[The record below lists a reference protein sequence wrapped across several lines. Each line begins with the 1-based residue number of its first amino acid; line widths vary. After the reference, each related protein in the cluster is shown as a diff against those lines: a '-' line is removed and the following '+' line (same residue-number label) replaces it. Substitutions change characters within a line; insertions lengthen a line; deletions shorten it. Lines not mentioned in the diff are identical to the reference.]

1 MSNNSHRS
9 PAGFFSATS
18 HPYYI
23 CAPDYRQN
31 SAGIRCLHYLCHIL
45 NEAGYE
51 AYIAPASVTNP
62 YLRTPVLTRTIAE
75 RHFQTGRIPIAVYPE
90 VISGNPM
97 RLPVVARWLLNKPG
111 LLGGDHEY
119 ATDEILF
126 CYDPWTVPA
135 GMQAETLRIPSIDTR
150 IFNNLDNEH
159 DQQRSGFCYYAN
171 KYLASGGQ
179 IDPILVQHGTSLGQ
193 DIPRTH
199 EEIADLLRKSEYL
212 YCYEQSA
219 LIQEALAC
227 GCPVI
232 IKTSDYWEKTRCS
245 GRFFGVAE
253 DTDSAS
259 LALIKDEATR
269 YHEFLQNEQKDCWR
283 LFDNFVAITQQTAER
298 FRQSPPALPEITQL
312 SETPALAWTTAP
324 RDRKRL
330 SEVFSQLLAPCF
342 AAENL
347 PNQTRQRLLEDFN
360 LCQNAWL
367 AGRKLQESDGH
378 IIANSSADWRTAPQ
392 FHLITRQFDDNSSLL
407 AETLDGLNHQLYGHW
422 HIDVITTQ
430 PAPAGIEAVSAL
442 GWHSIAGA
450 DEAKATIDFLVAAGR
465 RDWIIELPPGA
476 VLDPLCLWRLA
487 DEINRHPDIQAFYV
501 DDDSIDELGIRKHV
515 RFKPQPNPE
524 WLRSLDLAGPLL
536 IARKTWREIGG
547 ASPYAGSPWFDQL
560 LRLQERIPAAAL
572 GHVADVLVSY
582 PGGCPMAANDCLHA
596 LLEQQRR
603 QGLAEEILPAGDNG
617 WRTLPNLEHYP
628 PVSICIISAGQ
639 LEFLIDSLAN
649 LLETTTYPAVEL
661 LLAWP
666 KGLAPDLDAWVEQA
680 LRSHAP
686 LLRDLT
692 VPPGNGHVETCNLA
706 IAAASHAH
714 VVLLRED
721 CRVLQENWLQDMV
734 RSMAK
739 PDVAAVSP
747 RLVQPVS
754 GLLENIGNIAGLGA
768 AIDSPY
774 RHQTHYAEAGYL
786 DAIQVARDVQS
797 APTACLLLD
806 REAFLAAGGLEPAAD
821 DQVAAARF
829 GERLRGNGKRFLY
842 QPQIT
847 VVHYCDELRE
857 PWSVNRG
864 DGLRP
869 TGNAPLIDPFW
880 NPNLSL
886 ASASPVA
893 EKDFHPSWQYLPN
906 RLPHIA
912 ARPVLNAQGDYRVT
926 GPLKALRQA
935 GKALECIWPQHDD
948 REFSAAELAR
958 LVPDS
963 LIVQNYLLDPRLA
976 GLEAWRAAGLDTF
989 IVYALDDLFTE
1000 MPQKSSLRQGVPA
1013 NARTR
1018 FREALRHCD
1027 RMVVSTEFLA
1037 EAYRSLFPDIRVVPN
1052 RLERERWLNLA
1063 TRKRTSKKPRIGWA
1077 GGTAHKGDL
1086 ELIKPVIEA
1095 TRDEADWI
1103 FMGMHTDEIR
1113 PLLSEFHPGVSF
1125 EAYPETLAALD
1136 LDIAV
1141 APLEMHR
1148 FNQGKSNLRLLEY
1161 GALGLPVVC
1170 TDIDPYQASPAC
1182 CLANDPQRWISA
1194 LRERIHDA
1202 DAREVE
1208 GARMRQWVIQH
1219 YVLEDHL
1226 DEWLAAHLPGG

>member
-62 YLRTPVLTRTIAE
+62 YLRTPALTRKIAE

-119 ATDEILF
+119 AADELLF

-159 DQQRSGFCYYAN
+159 DKDRAGFCYYAN

-179 IDPILVQHGTSLGQ
+179 IDPMLVQHGTSLGQ
-193 DIPRTH
+193 DIPRSH

-232 IKTSDYWEKTRCS
+232 IKTSDYWEKTRCE

-253 DTDSAS
+253 ETDHAA
-259 LALIKDEATR
+259 LALIKDEAAR
-269 YHEFLQNEQKDCWR
+269 YHEFLQNEQNDCWR
-283 LFDNFVAITQQTAER
+283 LFDNFVAITQQAAEHI
-298 FRQSPPALPEITQL
+298 RQAPPPLPDITRL
-312 SETPALAWTTAP
+312 SETPALAWTTVQ
-324 RDRKRL
+324 RDRSRL
-330 SEVFSQLLAPCF
+330 NEIFTQLLANCF
-342 AAENL
+342 AAEHL
-347 PNQTRQRLLEDFN
+347 PSVTNQSLIEDFN

-367 AGRKLQESDGH
+367 AGRQLHGSDGN
-378 IIANSSADWRTAPQ
+378 IIANSSADWHTFPQ
-392 FHLITRQFDDNSSLL
+392 FHLITRQFDGNSSLL

-422 HIDVITTQ
+422 HIDVVTTQ
-430 PAPAGIEAVSAL
+430 PAPPGIEAVSAL
-442 GWHSIAGA
+442 GWHCIADGGQ
-450 DEAKATIDFLVAAGR
+450 AKATIDLLVVAGR

-487 DEINRHPDIQAFYV
+487 DEINRRPDIQAFYV
-501 DDDSIDELGIRKHV
+501 DDDSIDELGIRKQV
-515 RFKPQPNPE
+515 RFKPQPNTE

-536 IARKTWREIGG
+536 IARKAWREIGG
-547 ASPYAGSPWFDQL
+547 ASSFSGSPWYDQL
-560 LRLQERIPAAAL
+560 LRFQEHQPAAAL
-572 GHVADVLVSY
+572 GHVADVLISY
-582 PGGCPMAANDCLHA
+582 PGGCPVVANDCLHA
-596 LLEQQRR
+596 LVAQQQR
-603 QGLAEEILPAGDNG
+603 QGVAEEIVPSGDNC
-617 WRTLPNLEHYP
+617 WRTLPNLDDLP
-628 PVSICIISAGQ
+628 PVSLCIVSAGQ
-639 LEFLIDSLAN
+639 LEFLADCLAN
-649 LLETTTYPAVEL
+649 LLDTTTYPAVEL

-666 KGLAPDLDAWVEQA
+666 RGMAPDLDDWVEQA
-680 LRSHAP
+680 LLSHSP
-686 LLRDLT
+686 LLRDVA
-692 VPPGNGHVETCNLA
+692 VPPGSSHLESCNVA
-706 IAAASHAH
+706 IAAASHPH
-714 VVLLRED
+714 LVLLRED
-721 CRVLQENWLQDMV
+721 CRVLQENWLHDLV

-739 PDVAAVSP
+739 PGVAAVSP

-754 GLLENIGNIAGLGA
+754 GLLENIGNVAGLGA

-774 RHQTHYAEAGYL
+774 RHQTHYSEPGYL
-786 DAIQVARDVQS
+786 GAIQVARDIQS
-797 APTACLLLD
+797 APAACLLLD
-806 REAFLAAGGLEPAAD
+806 REAVLAAGGLESCTDEPFAT
-821 DQVAAARF
+821 ARL
-829 GERLRGNGKRFLY
+829 GEKLRNNGKRFLY

-857 PWSVNRG
+857 T
-864 DGLRP
+864 LRP
-869 TGNAPLIDPFW
+869 KGSDDRRPGNDLPLLDPFW

-886 ASASPVA
+886 AGAAPVA

-912 ARPVLNAQGDYRVT
+912 ARPVLNAQGDYRVS

-935 GKALECIWPQHDD
+935 GKALECLWPQNDD
-948 REFSAAELAR
+948 REFTAAELAR
-958 LVPDS
+958 LAPDS
-963 LIVQNYLLDPRLA
+963 LIVQNYLLDPRIA

-989 IVYALDDLFTE
+989 IIYALDDLFTE
-1000 MPQKSSLRQGVPA
+1000 MPLKSSLRQGVPA

-1018 FREALRHCD
+1018 FREALRHCN
-1027 RMVVSTEFLA
+1027 RLVVSTEFLA
-1037 EAYRSLFPDIRVVPN
+1037 EAYRPLFPDIRVVPN
-1052 RLERERWLNLA
+1052 RLERERWLNLT
-1063 TRKRTSKKPRIGWA
+1063 TRKRTGKKPRIGWA
-1077 GGTAHKGDL
+1077 GGTAHRGDL

-1125 EAYPETLAALD
+1125 EAYPEALAALD

-1141 APLEMHR
+1141 APLEIHR

-1170 TDIDPYQASPAC
+1170 TDIDPYRDSPAC
-1182 CLANDPQRWISA
+1182 CLANDPQHWIAA

-1202 DAREVE
+1202 DAREAE
-1208 GARMRQWVIQH
+1208 GKRLHDWVVQRYI
-1219 YVLEDHL
+1219 LENHL
-1226 DEWLAAHLPGG
+1226 DEWLAAHLP

>member
-1 MSNNSHRS
+1 MPNNSPRS
-9 PAGFFSATS
+9 PVGFFSATS
-18 HPYYI
+18 HPYYL

-62 YLRTPVLTRTIAE
+62 YLRTPALTRKIAE
-75 RHFQTGRIPIAVYPE
+75 RHFQTGRIPIAIYPE

-119 ATDEILF
+119 AADELLF

-150 IFNNLDNEH
+150 IFNNIDNEH
-159 DQQRSGFCYYAN
+159 DNHRSGFCYYAN

-179 IDPILVQHGTSLGQ
+179 IDPALAQHGTSLGQ
-193 DIPRTH
+193 EIPRTH

-232 IKTSDYWEKTRCS
+232 IKTSEYWEKTRCE

-259 LALIKDEATR
+259 LALIKDEAAR
-269 YHEFLQNEQKDCWR
+269 YHDFLRNEQNDCWC
-283 LFDNFVAITQQTAER
+283 LFDKFVASTQQAAER
-298 FRQSPPALPEITQL
+298 FKQAPLPLPDIAQL
-312 SETPALAWTTAP
+312 SKTPALAWTTRQ
-324 RDRKRL
+324 RDRSRL
-330 SEVFSQLLAPCF
+330 SEVFTQLLANCF
-342 AAENL
+342 TAEHL
-347 PNQTRQRLLEDFN
+347 PSLTTQPLVEDFN

-367 AGRKLQESDGH
+367 AGRQLQASDGTV
-378 IIANSSADWRTAPQ
+378 IANTSADWHTFPQ
-392 FHLITRQFDDNSSLL
+392 FHLFTRQYDGNSSLL
-407 AETLDGLNHQLYGHW
+407 ADTLDSLNHQLYGNW

-430 PAPAGIEAVSAL
+430 PAPPSIETVPAL
-442 GWHSIAGA
+442 GWHCITGA
-450 DEAKATIDFLVAAGR
+450 DQAKSTIDFLVAAGR

-476 VLDPLCLWRLA
+476 LLDPLCLWRLA
-487 DEINRHPDIQAFYV
+487 DEINRHPETQAFYV
-501 DDDSIDELGIRKHV
+501 DDDSIDELGIHKHV
-515 RFKPQPNPE
+515 RFKPRPNPE

-536 IARKTWREIGG
+536 IARKIWREIGG
-547 ASPYAGSPWFDQL
+547 ASPFSGSPWYDQL
-560 LRLQERIPAAAL
+560 LRLQERITVAAL
-572 GHVADVLVSY
+572 GHVPDALISY
-582 PGGCPMAANDCLHA
+582 PGGYPVAANDCLQA
-596 LLEQQRR
+596 LVAQQQRL
-603 QGLAEEILPAGDNG
+603 GINEEIVPAGDNC
-617 WRTLPNLEHYP
+617 WRTLPRLEQLP
-628 PVSICIISAGQ
+628 PVTICIISAGQ
-639 LEFLIDSLAN
+639 LEFLVDCLAN
-649 LLETTTYPAVEL
+649 ILETTTYPAVEL

-666 KGLAPDLDAWVEQA
+666 KGMAPDLDTWVEQA
-680 LRSHAP
+680 LLRHSP
-686 LLRDLT
+686 LLRDIKA
-692 VPPGNGHVETCNLA
+692 PPEAGHIAACNLA
-706 IAAASHAH
+706 IAAASHSH

-721 CRVLQENWLQDMV
+721 CRVLQENWLHDLI

-754 GLLENIGNIAGLGA
+754 GLLENIGNVAGLGQ
-768 AIDSPY
+768 AIGSPY
-774 RHQTHYAEAGYL
+774 HHQTHYSEPGYL

-797 APTACLLLD
+797 APAACLMLD
-806 REAFLAAGGLEPAAD
+806 RQALLAAGGLESIHDERIA
-821 DQVAAARF
+821 VAEF
-829 GERLRGNGKRFLY
+829 GERLRSTGKRFLY
-842 QPQIT
+842 QPQVT

-857 PWSVNRG
+857 MRKKYRDDDFHPNG
-864 DGLRP
+864 EI
-869 TGNAPLIDPFW
+869 PLIDPFW

-886 ASASPVA
+886 TSTTPVA

-912 ARPVLNAQGDYRVT
+912 ARPVLNAQGDYRVSS
-926 GPLKALRQA
+926 PLKALRQA
-935 GKALECIWPQHDD
+935 GMALECLWPQNDD
-948 REFSAAELAR
+948 REFTPAELAR
-958 LVPDS
+958 LDPDS
-963 LIVQNYLLDPRLA
+963 LIVQNYLLDPRIA
-976 GLEAWRAAGLDTF
+976 GLKDWRAAGLATF

-1018 FREALRHCD
+1018 FREALNYCD

-1037 EAYRSLFPDIRVVPN
+1037 EAYHSLFPDIRVVPN
-1052 RLERERWLNLA
+1052 RLERNRWLNLT
-1063 TRKRTSKKPRIGWA
+1063 TRKRSGSKPRIGWA

-1103 FMGMHTDEIR
+1103 FMGMHTEEIR
-1113 PLLSEFHPGVSF
+1113 PLLNEFHPGVSF
-1125 EAYPETLAALD
+1125 EAYPEALAALD

-1170 TDIDPYQASPAC
+1170 TDIDPYHDSPAC
-1182 CLANDPQRWISA
+1182 CLANDPQRWINA
-1194 LRERIHDA
+1194 LRERIYDA
-1202 DAREVE
+1202 EAREAE
-1208 GARMRQWVIQH
+1208 GQRMNQWVIEN
-1219 YVLEDHL
+1219 YILEDHL
-1226 DEWLAAHLPGG
+1226 GEWLAAHMP